1 MNTSRKILLAVT
13 LALCAAAG
21 SYGQVTTTTP
31 AIRPSEHPDLSRLP
45 PDIRAQILQ
54 LQAQRADLRAL
65 VAALRDQLKDKTAAE
80 RQAIIAQFRHDH
92 AAMIDAQ
99 RALAREIRAELRL
112 LREQRKGTG

>member
-1 MNTSRKILLAVT
+1 MNTTRKTLLAAT
-13 LALCAAAG
+13 LALCAAVG
-21 SYGQVTTTTP
+21 GYSQVATTTP
-31 AIRPSEHPDLSRLP
+31 AIRPPEHPDLSRLP

-65 VAALRDQLKDKTAAE
+65 VATLRDQLKDKTAAE
-80 RQAIIAQFRHDH
+80 RQAIIAQFRQDN

-99 RALAREIRAELRL
+99 RALAREIRAELKL